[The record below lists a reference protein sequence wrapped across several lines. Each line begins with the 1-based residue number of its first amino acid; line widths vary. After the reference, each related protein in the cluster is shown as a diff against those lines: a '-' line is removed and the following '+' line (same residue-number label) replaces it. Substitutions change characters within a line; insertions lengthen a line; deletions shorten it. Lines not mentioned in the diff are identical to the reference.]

1 MNRPTKLLIRIA
13 LAAAALIA
21 VLLLTAVIV
30 VQTDWFRQFVKQ
42 KVITAIENGTGG
54 RVEIASYTFDWKHLR
69 STFTNFVV
77 HGEEP
82 AGAPPYLQAER
93 AQLDIRL
100 FTNLHHL
107 IDVASL
113 VVDRPQA
120 NIMVFPDGR
129 TNIPTPRIKT
139 ESKQT
144 PLETVVDL
152 AIGRFALNDGRM
164 VFASQEHALNIRG
177 SNLQINL
184 AFNSLTQGYQGRLVF
199 EPIYLVS
206 GRNTPVQFAVT
217 LPMSLRRDR
226 IDFRNAIIA
235 TPRSSIT
242 INGSL
247 ENLKDPIIAAQV
259 TGRIAITDLKAATN
273 LPLEAEPTGS
283 LSALDLN
290 ANATV
295 SRRAIRVNALQ
306 LALGR
311 SSVIASGIL
320 KETNGHPAF
329 TFESNLA
336 LGELGRLT
344 NIAARPDGV
353 LILKGTA
360 ALNAENDYSVSARA
374 PGGSCLLS
382 AGQPANQRRKSYVSG
397 HDGSPCDP
405 AE

>member
-1 MNRPTKLLIRIA
+1 MNRPTKRLLRITF
-13 LAAAALIA
+13 AAAALIA
-21 VLLLTAVIV
+21 VLAITAVVV

-42 KVITAIENGTGG
+42 EIITATENGTGG
-54 RVEIASYTFDWKHLR
+54 RVEIGSYTFDWKHLR

-113 VVDRPQA
+113 VVDKPQA
-120 NIMVFPDGR
+120 NIMVFSDGR
-129 TNIPTPRIKT
+129 TNIPTPKIKR

-152 AIGRFALNDGRM
+152 AIGRFALNDGRI

-177 SNLQINL
+177 SNLQMSL

-199 EPIYLVS
+199 EPIYVDS
-206 GRNTPVQFAVT
+206 SRNTPVQFAVT
-217 LPMSLRRDR
+217 VPMSLWRDR
-226 IDFRNAIIA
+226 IDFRNATIA

-247 ENLKDPIIAAQV
+247 ENLKDPTIAAQV

-273 LPLEAEPTGS
+273 LPVQAESMGS

-290 ANATV
+290 ANAIV
-295 SRRAIRVNALQ
+295 SRNTIRVTRCN
-306 LALGR
+306 
-311 SSVIASGIL
+311 
-320 KETNGHPAF
+320 
-329 TFESNLA
+329 
-336 LGELGRLT
+336 
-344 NIAARPDGV
+344 
-353 LILKGTA
+353 
-360 ALNAENDYSVSARA
+360 
-374 PGGSCLLS
+374 
-382 AGQPANQRRKSYVSG
+382 
-397 HDGSPCDP
+397 
-405 AE
+405 